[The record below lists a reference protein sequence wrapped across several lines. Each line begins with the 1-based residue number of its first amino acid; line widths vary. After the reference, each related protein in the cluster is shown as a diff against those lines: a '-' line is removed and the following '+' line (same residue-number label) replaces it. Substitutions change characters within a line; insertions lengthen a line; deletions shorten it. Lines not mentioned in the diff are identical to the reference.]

1 MNEGGLTPGQKGTAM
16 HTFMQFCDYV
26 LAKRDIE
33 KEIERLVDKGH
44 LTDVQGGSLN
54 RKALKDFFS
63 SEFAARMFDS
73 DRIYR
78 EIKVSSFVPVSEL
91 HGLDSD
97 EKVLVRGISD
107 CVFEENGELILVD
120 YKTDRVK
127 SEKELLERYRNQIAF
142 YSKVVSKTLQKPVKK
157 AVLYSFYLSKVC
169 EY

>member
-1 MNEGGLTPGQKGTAM
+1 M
-16 HTFMQFCDYV
+16 
-26 LAKRDIE
+26 
-33 KEIERLVDKGH
+33 
-44 LTDVQGGSLN
+44 
-54 RKALKDFFS
+54 
-63 SEFAARMFDS
+63 
-73 DRIYR
+73 
-78 EIKVSSFVPVSEL
+78 
-91 HGLDSD
+91 DSD

-107 CVFEENGELILVD
+107 CVFEESGELILVD